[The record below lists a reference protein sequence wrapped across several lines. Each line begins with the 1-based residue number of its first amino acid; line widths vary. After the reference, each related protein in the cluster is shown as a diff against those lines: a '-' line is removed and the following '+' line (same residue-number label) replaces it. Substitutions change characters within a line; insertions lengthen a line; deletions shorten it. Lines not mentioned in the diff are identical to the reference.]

1 MTKKRKKKI
10 VKITTEL
17 LGSILLM
24 ILLTIYINIQTN
36 IPNNKVNIITADE
49 SQNVILEEKDI
60 LQIHFFDV
68 GQADSILLI
77 SNGNTMLID
86 AGNDDNSN
94 LVVNNIKRLGI
105 KKIDYLIGTHPHEDH
120 IGELDDIIRNFEIGV
135 VYMPKVTTNTKTFED
150 VLDALSQKDLKITS
164 PEVGINFMVG
174 KAKCEIICCD
184 TELSKEKANLN
195 LSSIVI
201 RTEYEQQSYIFM
213 GDSEILN
220 EESHTWKQ
228 TKVLKVGHHGSNTS
242 TSQEF
247 LNQILPQ
254 IAIISVGE
262 NNNYNHPDKVIL
274 NKLEDIGTLI
284 YRTDKNGN
292 ILIESDGVKN
302 KVSFY

>member
-1 MTKKRKKKI
+1 
-10 VKITTEL
+10 
-17 LGSILLM
+17 
-24 ILLTIYINIQTN
+24 
-36 IPNNKVNIITADE
+36 
-49 SQNVILEEKDI
+49 
-60 LQIHFFDV
+60 
-68 GQADSILLI
+68 
-77 SNGNTMLID
+77 
-86 AGNDDNSN
+86 
-94 LVVNNIKRLGI
+94 
-105 KKIDYLIGTHPHEDH
+105 
-120 IGELDDIIRNFEIGV
+120 
-135 VYMPKVTTNTKTFED
+135 
-150 VLDALSQKDLKITS
+150 
-164 PEVGINFMVG
+164 
-174 KAKCEIICCD
+174 
-184 TELSKEKANLN
+184 
-195 LSSIVI
+195 
-201 RTEYEQQSYIFM
+201 M

-284 YRTDKNGN
+284 YRTDKKGN